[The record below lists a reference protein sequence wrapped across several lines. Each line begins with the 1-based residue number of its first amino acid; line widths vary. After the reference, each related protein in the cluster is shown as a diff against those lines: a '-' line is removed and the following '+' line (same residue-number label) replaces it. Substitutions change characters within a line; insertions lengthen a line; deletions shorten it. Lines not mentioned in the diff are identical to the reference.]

1 MRKLM
6 LIGILLSFFLG
17 STVYAFPPRPIP
29 PVYRGELIVDG
40 VNFTLVQCF
49 YYDSIICYTIDEK
62 TPLDKL
68 EENIED
74 ISKSLERVLK
84 NIREINN
91 E

>member
-40 VNFTLVQCF
+40 VNFTF
-49 YYDSIICYTIDEK
+49 TKRITTPEK
-62 TPLDKL
+62 KRQQY
-68 EENIED
+68 
-74 ISKSLERVLK
+74 SY
-84 NIREINN
+84 
-91 E
+91 